1 MLTLPIEA
9 APEARPESRV
19 LIIGRS
25 ENVLS
30 ETVRILRLMGHAA
43 GASNDF
49 ANVMDLFDMTAVDI
63 VVFGG
68 MVPPDMK
75 ELLRKQI
82 SDRNPAMTFIQGFAG
97 IPGVIVAQVQATR
110 TGDANA
116 QTGLAVTYDSRTR
129 TVDLHLERPEN
140 VQVVAWWA
148 TSFIPPEPRST
159 SLVLVD
165 AGLPAGQHTVTLPE
179 EVPSQASFVTVAAG
193 DAVQVLIVG
202 PLPAGTT
209 MASFPQPPTAPLPAG
224 ATGCWSWLG
233 SVLGVLTGHGA
244 SAACASRGTRGPL
257 PARRG
262 AGWSRP

>member
-9 APEARPESRV
+9 APEARSESRV

-30 ETVRILRLMGHAA
+30 ETVQILRRIGHAA

-49 ANVMDLFDMTAVDI
+49 TDVMDLFDMAAVDI

-68 MVPPDMK
+68 MVPPDTK

-82 SDRNPAMTFIQGFAG
+82 SDRNPAMTFVQGFAG
-97 IPGVIVAQVQATR
+97 IAGVIAAQVQATR

-116 QTGLAVTYDSRTR
+116 RTGLAVTYDSQTR
-129 TVDLHLERPEN
+129 TVDLHLDRPEN

-148 TSFIPPEPRST
+148 TSFTPPEPRST

-165 AGLPAGQHTVTLPE
+165 AGLPAGKHTVTLPG
-179 EVPSQASFVTVAAG
+179 EVPSQASFVTVTAG
-193 DAVQVLIVG
+193 DAVQALIVG
-202 PLPAGTT
+202 PMPPGTT
-209 MASFPQPPTAPLPAG
+209 MASFQQPPTAP
-224 ATGCWSWLG
+224 
-233 SVLGVLTGHGA
+233 
-244 SAACASRGTRGPL
+244 
-257 PARRG
+257 
-262 AGWSRP
+262 

>member
-9 APEARPESRV
+9 APETLPESRV

-30 ETVRILRLMGHAA
+30 ETVQILRLIGHAA

-49 ANVMDLFDMTAVDI
+49 ADVMDLFDMAAVDI

-68 MVPPDMK
+68 MVPPDTK

-82 SDRNPAMTFIQGFAG
+82 SDRNPAMTFVQGFAG
-97 IPGVIVAQVQATR
+97 IAGLIVAQVQATL

-116 QTGLAVTYDSRTR
+116 QTGLAVTYDPRTR
-129 TVDLHLERPEN
+129 TVDLHLDRPQD
-140 VQVVAWWA
+140 VQVVAWWH
-148 TSFIPPEPRST
+148 TSFTPPEPRST

-165 AGLPAGQHTVTLPE
+165 TGLPAGKHTVTLPE

-193 DAVQVLIVG
+193 DAVQALIVG
-202 PLPAGTT
+202 PMPAGTT
-209 MASFPQPPTAPLPAG
+209 MASLPQPPTAP
-224 ATGCWSWLG
+224 
-233 SVLGVLTGHGA
+233 
-244 SAACASRGTRGPL
+244 
-257 PARRG
+257 
-262 AGWSRP
+262 